1 MAQAK
6 TDLSVRS
13 ESIQRLYNYFLHD
26 RFQVNRRYQRKL
38 VWSVEE
44 KERLIDSIVKDLPIP
59 LFLVAEVGPEGE
71 REFELIDGLQRMNAI
86 FSFLENEFTLHGE
99 YFDLEALADT
109 KLRKDNGDLVQKSP
123 VLDRQLSTDIANYSV
138 ALSVFRSSQDESVD
152 EVFRRI
158 NSGGRRLSRQ
168 GLRQAGTLS
177 SLADLVRVVASQ
189 IRGDTSP
196 GDSVP
201 LRRMPQLSITN
212 AQLSYGV
219 DVDGIFWVREG
230 VLRREDVRESLDEQ
244 LVLDILIDMIIDPLP
259 NSGTRIRDDYYDYTD
274 QDGGPTRASIAVT
287 GAIAAY
293 GPERLADDFMRTY
306 DVLRTILRAK
316 GQKFSLLVNAG
327 SGGRSPRYLHGV
339 FLALFELL
347 FKDQL
352 RLKDAKSAAT
362 ALAGVGSGPM
372 QVPGGGGDW
381 TRAKKRASVDAV
393 KGVLRTS
400 FEGPVNGDDLGRFGY
415 ASQLETILGNALVE
429 QQLFDCKQG
438 FFTLADQ
445 RAFDEASF
453 AKICRTLAAMSNMGP
468 GAMGYVVIGIA
479 DNEADA
485 ARVEELDSV
494 RADIYRGFRIVGID
508 RECEVQAADLNDYWH
523 WLMQRVESSALDAR
537 VATQVKADARLVSY
551 GTKAVLVLKVRGG
564 SEPNYFDGEIYERRG
579 SDTAVVPKE
588 EYMRVFS
595 RFTQLGS

>member
-1 MAQAK
+1 M
-6 TDLSVRS
+6 
-13 ESIQRLYNYFLHD
+13 
-26 RFQVNRRYQRKL
+26 
-38 VWSVEE
+38 
-44 KERLIDSIVKDLPIP
+44 
-59 LFLVAEVGPEGE
+59 
-71 REFELIDGLQRMNAI
+71 
-86 FSFLENEFTLHGE
+86 HGE

-109 KLRKDNGDLVQKSP
+109 KLRKDKGDLVQKMP
-123 VLDRQLSTDIANYSV
+123 VLDRQLSTDVANYSV

-177 SLADLVRVVASQ
+177 SLADAVRVIASQ

-219 DVDGIFWVREG
+219 DVDGIFWVKEG

-244 LVLDILIDMIIDPLP
+244 LVLDILVDILIDPMP

-274 QDGGPTRASIAVT
+274 QDGGPTRASVAVT

-316 GQKFSLLVNAG
+316 GQRFSVLVNAG

-339 FLALFELL
+339 YLALFELM
-347 FKDQL
+347 FKDRL
-352 RLKDAKSAAT
+352 RLRNADEAAT
-362 ALAGVGSGPM
+362 ALAGVGAGPM

-393 KGVLRTS
+393 KGVLRSS

-429 QQLFDCKQG
+429 QQLFECKQG
-438 FFTLADQ
+438 FFTLADV
-445 RAFDEASF
+445 RTFDDASF
-453 AKICRTLAAMSNMGP
+453 IKICKTLAAMSNMGP
-468 GAMGYVVIGIA
+468 IGTGYVVVGIA
-479 DNEADA
+479 DNAAAA
-485 ARVEELDSV
+485 ARVEVLDSV
-494 RADIYRGFRIVGID
+494 HADIYRGFRIVGID
-508 RECEVQAADLNDYWH
+508 RESALRDSDLNDYWH
-523 WLMQRVESSALDAR
+523 WLMQRFESSSLDAR
-537 VATQVKADARLVSY
+537 IGTQVKADARLVSY
-551 GTKAVLVLKVRGG
+551 GTKAVLVLKVLGTG
-564 SEPNYFDGEIYERRG
+564 EPTYFDGEIYERRG
-579 SDTAVVPKE
+579 SDTVAVPKE

-595 RFTQLGS
+595 RFTRSA